1 MKSAKMVSILQLDG
15 LGKRY
20 GLLPSEVLERGN
32 TFDLYI
38 LDCALSFEHYH
49 HEKAMNKGK
58 APVPNYTTEQLLNI
72 KNKGKL
78 Q

>member
-1 MKSAKMVSILQLDG
+1 MQIDS

-20 GLLPSEVLERGN
+20 GLLPSEILERGN

-38 LDCALSFEHYH
+38 MDCALSFERFHIK
-49 HEKAMNKGK
+49 KAENNNH
-58 APVPNYTTEQLLNI
+58 VPQEYYSQEQLLKI
-72 KNKGKL
+72 KNKGK

>member
-1 MKSAKMVSILQLDG
+1 MVSILQLDG

-20 GLLPSEVLERGN
+20 GLLPSEVLGRGS

-38 LDCALSFEHYH
+38 MDAAMTFEQFHIK
-49 HEKAMNKGK
+49 KAENKGK
-58 APVPNYTTEQLLNI
+58 IPTEFYSEDQLMNI
-72 KNKGKL
+72 MNKAK